1 MLGNIQRGAE
11 GRKEGRKRGLGL
23 DQTHTS
29 AKKWGF
35 AGMNGALIIYPGMLV
50 RV

>member
-1 MLGNIQRGAE
+1 MLGNIRRGAE
-11 GRKEGRKRGLGL
+11 GRKLGL
-23 DQTHTS
+23 DSTS
-29 AKKWGF
+29 AKKVGF